1 MTNETSKRNMVSRRT
16 VLGTVGAAGLVGTLG
31 VLAKPAMVRSADL
44 QKVRLGW
51 AQPAA
56 CHAPL
61 AYAEKTGVFAKHGID
76 VELVDFLANGD
87 DALTKYIASG
97 KIDVGA
103 GFLLGWLK
111 PMDEGLDVRL
121 ISGTHAGCTRLL
133 TTRTTGIKQAL
144 DLKGKTI
151 AVAQSNGSAQQIFA
165 VTLAK
170 LGIDPNADVTW
181 KVFPDNLLAVAV
193 QKGEADALGHID
205 PQTFGWI
212 KDEHLIEIA
221 NNQTGAYENLSCCT
235 IGASTDFVK
244 RDKKYRPR
252 DGRGDHRDARGR
264 GQGPRRRRQVLQGH
278 LQAAG
283 LGGNTGPAV
292 GAVGLSS
299 SPGRP
304 GAGERDRRGD
314 RRPQA
319 DRRVPSRRRQQGTR
333 EEIHLQRLRL
343 TTGG

>member
-1 MTNETSKRNMVSRRT
+1 
-16 VLGTVGAAGLVGTLG
+16 
-31 VLAKPAMVRSADL
+31 
-44 QKVRLGW
+44 
-51 AQPAA
+51 
-56 CHAPL
+56 
-61 AYAEKTGVFAKHGID
+61 VFAKHGID

-111 PMDEGLDVRL
+111 PLDEGLDVRL

-133 TTRTTGIKQAL
+133 TTRTSGIKQAL

-181 KVFPDNLLAVAV
+181 KVFPDNLLAVSV
-193 QKGEADALGHID
+193 QKGEADALGHLD

-221 NNQTGAYENLSCCT
+221 NNQTGAYEKLSCCT
-235 IGASTDFVK
+235 IGASSEFVK
-244 RDKKYRPR
+244 RDKNLVRATVEAIIETHEVVAKDPDLVAKFYKETYKPPVSEETL
-252 DGRGDHRDARGR
+252 AELL
-264 GQGPRRRRQVLQGH
+264 GQLAYHHHP
-278 LQAAG
+278 A
-283 LGGNTGPAV
+283 GPALENEI
-292 GAVGLSS
+292 A
-299 SPGRP
+299 
-304 GAGERDRRGD
+304 
-314 RRPQA
+314 
-319 DRRVPSRRRQQGTR
+319 
-333 EEIHLQRLRL
+333 EEIEDLKLIGVFRAGADSKALAKKF
-343 TTGG
+343 TFNVFA

>member
-1 MTNETSKRNMVSRRT
+1 MSNEAFGKATASRRT
-16 VLGTVGAAGLVGTLG
+16 VLGAAGAVGLVGALG
-31 VLAKPAMVRSADL
+31 VLAKPAIVRAADL

-61 AYAEKTGVFAKHGID
+61 AYAAQTGVFAKHGID

-111 PMDEGLDVRL
+111 PLDEGLDVRL

-133 TTRTTGIKQAL
+133 TTRTSGIKQAL

-193 QKGEADALGHID
+193 QKGEADALGHLD

-221 NNQTGAYENLSCCT
+221 NNQTGTYEKLSCCT
-235 IGASTDFVK
+235 VGASTEFVK
-244 RDKKYRPR
+244 RDKNLVRATVEAIIETHEVVAKDPAAV
-252 DGRGDHRDARGR
+252 ARFYKENYKPPVSEETLAELL
-264 GQGPRRRRQVLQGH
+264 GQLAYHHHP
-278 LQAAG
+278 A
-283 LGGNTGPAV
+283 GPALEQEI
-292 GAVGLSS
+292 A
-299 SPGRP
+299 
-304 GAGERDRRGD
+304 
-314 RRPQA
+314 
-319 DRRVPSRRRQQGTR
+319 
-333 EEIHLQRLRL
+333 EEIEDLKLIGVFRQGADGAALAKKF
-343 TTGG
+343 TFNVFA

>member
-1 MTNETSKRNMVSRRT
+1 VTNETSRRSVVSRRT
-16 VLGTVGAAGLVGTLG
+16 VLGAVGAAGLAGTLG
-31 VLAKPAMVRSADL
+31 VLAKPAIVRSAEL

-61 AYAEKTGVFAKHGID
+61 AYAAKTGVFAKHGID

-97 KIDVGA
+97 NIDVGA

-133 TTRTTGIKQAL
+133 TTRTSGIKQAL

-181 KVFPDNLLAVAV
+181 KVFPDNLLAVSV
-193 QKGEADALGHID
+193 QKGEADALGHLD

-221 NNQTGAYENLSCCT
+221 NNQTGAYEKLSCCT
-235 IGASTDFVK
+235 IGASTEFVK
-244 RDKKYRPR
+244 RDKNLVRATVEAVIETHEVVAR
-252 DGRGDHRDARGR
+252 DPDAVAKFYKDTYQPPVSEETLAELL
-264 GQGPRRRRQVLQGH
+264 GQLAYHHHP
-278 LQAAG
+278 A
-283 LGGNTGPAV
+283 GPALENEIAEEIEDLKLIGV
-292 GAVGLSS
+292 F
-299 SPGRP
+299 RP
-304 GAGERDRRGD
+304 GADSKTL
-314 RRPQA
+314 A
-319 DRRVPSRRRQQGTR
+319 KKFTFNVFA
-333 EEIHLQRLRL
+333 
-343 TTGG
+343 

>member
-1 MTNETSKRNMVSRRT
+1 VTNETSKRNMVSRRT

-31 VLAKPAMVRSADL
+31 VLAKPAIVRSADL

-244 RDKKYRPR
+244 RDKNLVRATVEAIIETHEVVAKDP
-252 DGRGDHRDARGR
+252 DAVAKFYKDTYKPPVSEETLAQLL
-264 GQGPRRRRQVLQGH
+264 GQLAYHHHP
-278 LQAAG
+278 A
-283 LGGNTGPAV
+283 GPALENEI
-292 GAVGLSS
+292 A
-299 SPGRP
+299 
-304 GAGERDRRGD
+304 
-314 RRPQA
+314 
-319 DRRVPSRRRQQGTR
+319 
-333 EEIHLQRLRL
+333 EEIEDLKLIGVFRAGADSKALAKKF
-343 TTGG
+343 TFNVFA

>member
-1 MTNETSKRNMVSRRT
+1 MNMSNEISRKALVSRRT
-16 VLGTVGAAGLVGTLG
+16 VLGTAGAVGLAGTLG
-31 VLAKPAMVRSADL
+31 VLAKPAIVRSADL

-61 AYAEKTGVFAKHGID
+61 AYAAKTGVFANHCID
-76 VELVDFLANGD
+76 IELVDFLANGD

-111 PMDEGLDVRL
+111 PLDEGLDVRL

-133 TTRTTGIKQAL
+133 TTRTSGIKQAL

-170 LGIDPNADVTW
+170 LGIDPNTDVTW

-193 QKGEADALGHID
+193 QKGEADALGHLD

-221 NNQTGAYENLSCCT
+221 NNQTGTYENLSCCT

-244 RDKKYRPR
+244 RDKNLVRATVEAIIETHEIVAKDPEAVAKFYKDTYNPPVSQETL
-252 DGRGDHRDARGR
+252 AELL
-264 GQGPRRRRQVLQGH
+264 GQLAYHHHP
-278 LQAAG
+278 A
-283 LGGNTGPAV
+283 GPALEHEI
-292 GAVGLSS
+292 A
-299 SPGRP
+299 
-304 GAGERDRRGD
+304 
-314 RRPQA
+314 
-319 DRRVPSRRRQQGTR
+319 
-333 EEIHLQRLRL
+333 EEIEDLKLIGVFRAGADSKALAKKF
-343 TTGG
+343 TFNVFA

>member
-1 MTNETSKRNMVSRRT
+1 MTTETSKRNIVSRRT
-16 VLGTVGAAGLVGTLG
+16 VLGTVGAAGLAGTLG
-31 VLAKPAMVRSADL
+31 VLAKPAIVRSADL

-97 KIDVGA
+97 KIDIGA

-235 IGASTDFVK
+235 IGASTEFVK
-244 RDKKYRPR
+244 RDKNLVRATVEAIIETHEVVAKDP
-252 DGRGDHRDARGR
+252 DAVAKFYKDTYKPPVSEETLAQLL
-264 GQGPRRRRQVLQGH
+264 GQLAYHHHPAGPVLENEI
-278 LQAAG
+278 A
-283 LGGNTGPAV
+283 
-292 GAVGLSS
+292 
-299 SPGRP
+299 
-304 GAGERDRRGD
+304 
-314 RRPQA
+314 
-319 DRRVPSRRRQQGTR
+319 
-333 EEIHLQRLRL
+333 EEIEDLKLIGVFRAGADSKALAKKF
-343 TTGG
+343 TFNVFA

>member
-31 VLAKPAMVRSADL
+31 VLAKPAIVRSADL

-244 RDKKYRPR
+244 RDKNLVRATVEAIIETHEVVAKDP
-252 DGRGDHRDARGR
+252 DAVAKFYKDTYKPPVSEETLAQLL
-264 GQGPRRRRQVLQGH
+264 GQLAYHHHP
-278 LQAAG
+278 A
-283 LGGNTGPAV
+283 GPALENEI
-292 GAVGLSS
+292 A
-299 SPGRP
+299 
-304 GAGERDRRGD
+304 
-314 RRPQA
+314 
-319 DRRVPSRRRQQGTR
+319 
-333 EEIHLQRLRL
+333 EEIEDLKLIGVFRAGADSKALAKKF
-343 TTGG
+343 TFNVFA

>member
-1 MTNETSKRNMVSRRT
+1 MSNDTFGKTMVQRRT
-16 VLGTVGAAGLVGTLG
+16 VLGTIGAVGLAGTLG
-31 VLAKPAMVRSADL
+31 VLAKPAIVRSADL

-133 TTRTTGIKQAL
+133 TTRTSGIKQAL

-181 KVFPDNLLAVAV
+181 KVFPDNLLAVSV
-193 QKGEADALGHID
+193 QKGEADALGHLD

-221 NNQTGAYENLSCCT
+221 NNQTGAYEKLSCCT
-235 IGASTDFVK
+235 IGASTEFVK
-244 RDKKYRPR
+244 RDKNLVRATVEAIIETHEVVAKDP
-252 DGRGDHRDARGR
+252 DAVAKFYKDTYKPPVSEETLAELL
-264 GQGPRRRRQVLQGH
+264 GQLAYHHHP
-278 LQAAG
+278 A
-283 LGGNTGPAV
+283 GPALENEI
-292 GAVGLSS
+292 A
-299 SPGRP
+299 
-304 GAGERDRRGD
+304 
-314 RRPQA
+314 
-319 DRRVPSRRRQQGTR
+319 
-333 EEIHLQRLRL
+333 EEIEDLKLIGVFRAGADGKALAKKF
-343 TTGG
+343 TFNVFA